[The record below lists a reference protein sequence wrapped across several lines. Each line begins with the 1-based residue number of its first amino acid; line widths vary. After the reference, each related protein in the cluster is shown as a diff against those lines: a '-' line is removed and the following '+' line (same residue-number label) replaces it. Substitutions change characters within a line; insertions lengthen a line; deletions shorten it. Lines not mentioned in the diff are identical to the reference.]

1 MSKRR
6 NTLIALLL
14 LAAMLP
20 TQAQVFMMED
30 DNDPNRN
37 VLNVNGQ
44 YNNVPFHG
52 STDDQQNYVPIGS
65 GALLLAALG
74 GAYLIGKRKKE
85 A

>member
-52 STDDQQNYVPIGS
+52 STDDQANFVPLGS

-74 GAYLIGKRKKE
+74 GAYLTGRRRKE